1 MYILKNTIP
10 GFNLFSN
17 GENSVHIASSELIH
31 NDSIGKMRFN
41 PLNYIQ
47 FSFFGFSQIKN
58 DGHLLSTNK
67 SVKSLLEIDSY
78 LDVPEGEIFFSEED
92 EYLIEESDIKGNE
105 SDTRVM
111 GNVQEEFYSNVTAPK
126 KIALTKKS
134 PEILVYHSHATESY
148 TPCTEGNYHTLNEKY
163 NVISVGGIITK
174 YLQDKYGYKV
184 IHDKTY
190 HDKDSYA
197 YSYTNSLAT
206 IKQQSAKNKALKVYL
221 DIHRDAFTVLGN
233 EHRKVKKGEYT
244 ATIKGKNAAKVMLVI
259 SDANPNYNELE
270 KFAAYIKKKMDKLYP
285 GLYLRTDKKTRS
297 KYNLY
302 VSDYSILI
310 EIGCMLNTVDEA
322 AYTAELIS
330 NVIGEVL
337 KDLQE

>member
-1 MYILKNTIP
+1 M
-10 GFNLFSN
+10 
-17 GENSVHIASSELIH
+17 HIASSELIH

-105 SDTRVM
+105 SNTRVM
-111 GNVQEEFYSNVTAPK
+111 ENMQEEFYSNVTAPK

-163 NVISVGGIITK
+163 NVISV
-174 YLQDKYGYKV
+174 
-184 IHDKTY
+184 
-190 HDKDSYA
+190 
-197 YSYTNSLAT
+197 
-206 IKQQSAKNKALKVYL
+206 
-221 DIHRDAFTVLGN
+221 
-233 EHRKVKKGEYT
+233 
-244 ATIKGKNAAKVMLVI
+244 
-259 SDANPNYNELE
+259 
-270 KFAAYIKKKMDKLYP
+270 
-285 GLYLRTDKKTRS
+285 
-297 KYNLY
+297 
-302 VSDYSILI
+302 
-310 EIGCMLNTVDEA
+310 
-322 AYTAELIS
+322 
-330 NVIGEVL
+330 
-337 KDLQE
+337 